1 MAGKGKCK
9 TSPTRIEIEAKQ
21 ARVLEMRK
29 GGATFPEI
37 AEAEGY
43 ASSSG
48 AYEACKAAMERTL
61 REPADE
67 LRELE
72 LTRLDTMQAVA
83 WERMLDGDLDAMAMA
98 LRISERRSR
107 LLGLERKETPIKV
120 KLPRL
125 EKAQDAVAVVAAL
138 IEKVAAG
145 EILPGEAVQIANLLG
160 TFAKTIDTAELA
172 EKLVQFE
179 EMALAGNKK
188 ENAK

>member
-1 MAGKGKCK
+1 MAGKGKCR
-9 TSPTRIEIEAKQ
+9 TSPARIEIEAKQ

-43 ASSSG
+43 ASPSG

-83 WERMLDGDLDAMAMA
+83 WENMLAGDMDAMAMV
-98 LRISERRSR
+98 LRISERRAR
-107 LLGLERKETPIKV
+107 LLGLERKETPIKI
-120 KLPRL
+120 KLPKL

-138 IEKVAAG
+138 IEKVTAG
-145 EILPGEAVQIANLLG
+145 ELLPGEAAQIAGLLG

-172 EKLVQFE
+172 GKLAQLE
-179 EMALAGNKK
+179 ELALAGADK
-188 ENAK
+188 EKTK